1 MANYSIVSNAKFRPF
16 TYQEMLQP
24 VLAATQAHQALEE
37 AYANIDAEA
46 SIWDR
51 RTEGSERAHN
61 IYSNFSR
68 DLINAADAL
77 SKYGLNPQSRREML
91 NMRSRYA
98 KDMLPIAE
106 AYKKRE
112 EHIAEQRKAGNSMI
126 YDYDASTKS
135 LDAYL
140 DNPALTYKSIDRK
153 DLYTRAINDFSHISK
168 ALNAYDNGKR
178 LDAYTKTFLQEYG
191 IRPEQAREF
200 IDEVRSGNLTTA
212 NPILRA
218 IYSNLYN
225 STNVDSWNNPQASN
239 TVMNT
244 ILEGVG
250 AAIGQSNVSLY
261 EDRGA
266 VMARQLA
273 NQRAL
278 AREEANDANK
288 PKDRIKTYSWNN
300 APLYTDS
307 QLAKRNKET
316 LDKLDEWRKAG
327 YFNSKGQL
335 TKAGWKAITKKANST
350 GDTHLGTSF
359 AGFAGPPVSTSIT
372 RAAWQTAPAFELRQ
386 WAQAMTG
393 TKRLKA
399 GDVNKAYKMAKDNA
413 SSVLGKANIP
423 VSRLA
428 LEQTEANTVADRIL
442 TAAGKE
448 GTVYLAGDLG
458 LNSQVVEG
466 KGITSTS
473 LQAMLGRDSDRK
485 GNSRIMYLVNSPTTG
500 QRFVQLVDGTVL
512 HLPKDVVGLDEQLEM
527 EDANTRYRAANSK
540 GEVVTNLNRSNTAFA
555 SVLNSIKG
563 TDIKPNEG
571 TTIIDL
577 E

>member
-98 KDMLPIAE
+98 KDILPIAE

-140 DNPALTYKSIDRK
+140 DNPTLTYKSIDRK

-168 ALNAYDNGKR
+168 ALNAYGNGKR
-178 LDAYTKTFLQEYG
+178 LDEYTKTFLQEHG

-278 AREEANDANK
+278 AREKANDANK

-300 APLYTDS
+300 APLYTNS

-335 TKAGWKAITKKANST
+335 TKAGWKVLTNTSASAEIWDPKKSNRLVPYLNS
-350 GDTHLGTSF
+350 DLG
-359 AGFAGPPVSTSIT
+359 SISKA
-372 RAAWQTAPAFELRQ
+372 RFKQ

-527 EDANTRYRAANSK
+527 EDADTRYRAANSR

-563 TDIKPNEG
+563 TDVKPNEG